1 MKEENKGK
9 LYWIVIAVLIIII
22 IILLFLSR
30 CGREELTPT
39 GNVDVFNI
47 DFNCEC
53 DDGGKCENDTDKDTG
68 KKDNKKNSNY
78 PSWDDYIDHE
88 LNTIYVD
95 DEEGNYVYHNKL
107 RIFENPYFEFTNKIA
122 PGVSNSY
129 SFVVH
134 NGSKIDIK
142 YYVEMY
148 KECNYDLDLKY
159 RLKRNGKYV
168 IGNEDKWVSPEEL
181 KTAFK
186 NLNSGKDDRY
196 TLDWKWDYESGKDDV
211 DTYIGENMEDVYKL
225 NVKFHFEQI

>member
-1 MKEENKGK
+1 MKEDNKK
-9 LYWIVIAVLIIII
+9 SIYWTVIAVLVIII

-30 CGREELTPT
+30 CGKKDLTPT

-47 DFNCEC
+47 DINDCG
-53 DDGGKCENDTDKDTG
+53 DTGKCEND
-68 KKDNKKNSNY
+68 KDNTGDNDKKNSKY
-78 PSWDDYIDHE
+78 PSWGDYVEHE
-88 LNTIYVD
+88 LNKIYVD
-95 DEEGNYVYHNKL
+95 DEEGNYVYHHNL
-107 RIFENPYFEFTNKIA
+107 RIFKNPYFEFEDKIA

-129 SFVVH
+129 AFVVH
-134 NGSKIDIK
+134 NNSEINVR

-148 KECNYDLDLKY
+148 KECNYNLDIRY

-168 IGNEDKWVSPEEL
+168 IGNDSKWVGAEEL

-186 NLNSGKDDRY
+186 NLNKGQDDRY
-196 TLDWKWDYESGKDDV
+196 VLDWKWDYESGKDDV